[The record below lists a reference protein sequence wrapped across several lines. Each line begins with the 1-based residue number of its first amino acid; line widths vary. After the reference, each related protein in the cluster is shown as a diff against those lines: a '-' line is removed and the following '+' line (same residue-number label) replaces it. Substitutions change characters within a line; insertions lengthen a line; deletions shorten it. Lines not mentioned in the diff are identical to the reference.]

1 PRDGGDRSPRL
12 AHRAGHRARCPRG
25 GERLGGLWHR
35 AAGRQRSAGERAP
48 EHHPRRP
55 GRRRV
60 VREDRPPGNPA
71 GHSADIPA
79 RRPRRPRERAQ
90 HVRPHLRHDAWR
102 SAVPHGDDGPRDV
115 SPHGAEGQCRPG
127 RGGHGDPVHDQPGP
141 RRGVRH
147 HLAARDPKMELVRL
161 SGLQRLARA
170 AAVGLALAFAVLPLL
185 WVVSIAVRPG
195 TQAVYPISIL
205 PTSLTLDNITGVLFA
220 SNGIWLMAGTFR
232 QIPVRLEQAAR
243 IDGAGTVLTMRR
255 VVLPLAIP
263 GILVV
268 ATLAFIDGWNSFSL
282 PLILIPKAAAQ
293 PYTVALQRYIQE
305 I

>member
-1 PRDGGDRSPRL
+1 MD
-12 AHRAGHRARCPRG
+12 
-25 GERLGGLWHR
+25 
-35 AAGRQRSAGERAP
+35 
-48 EHHPRRP
+48 
-55 GRRRV
+55 
-60 VREDRPPGNPA
+60 
-71 GHSADIPA
+71 
-79 RRPRRPRERAQ
+79 
-90 HVRPHLRHDAWR
+90 
-102 SAVPHGDDGPRDV
+102 
-115 SPHGAEGQCRPG
+115 
-127 RGGHGDPVHDQPGP
+127 
-141 RRGVRH
+141 
-147 HLAARDPKMELVRL
+147 LVRL
-161 SGLQRLARA
+161 SGLQRLVRA

-205 PTSLTLDNITGVLFA
+205 PTSLTLDNITGVLFGSNGIGLVPYRNAAFYGLSSAVITAVA
-220 SNGIWLMAGTFR
+220 STLGGYALARYNMRSGEALLVVILALSFLPSASRIVPLFILTSAAGLYGTAQAVILAYAAGSIPLGIWLMAGTFR
-232 QIPVRLEQAAR
+232 QIPIRLEQAAR

-305 I
+305 IGYGINWPLLSAGSLVALVPVLSVFAVLQRRLVRVGGLGGAIRG